1 MQTKKFWCHYI
12 GNDGNTPKR
21 RSIELTDIHELLPNV
36 SNDGAKTPLW
46 YEKKEDDYRQVYYEL
61 YAQLSDTVAVNII
74 HMNLRPYA
82 VERLLQ
88 SDEDIVSRHEKRLEN
103 FLAEYPKLS
112 EERKKQDRE
121 NCEHQIAADKHERDR
136 NMIRLKALLDYS
148 NLLLTG
154 TIWVCSA
161 TVRAYKE
168 AGSGYYPLLEILRN
182 ENLAEREREEQERRE
197 EDRRRAEEEA
207 RKKAEER
214 AAEDR
219 KLQRLTELGM
229 LPDKLTAMQRGT
241 VLAAL
246 EERSCFKVS
255 GGKYVSCTV
264 YELIA
269 DHGFTRMGKTTEKYN
284 RYGDPLSK
292 PRNTYHVFN
301 DADDTITWCYQINGR
316 MGALMIEGKYNNQNK

>member
-74 HMNLRPYA
+74 HLNLRPYA

-121 NCEHQIAADKHERDR
+121 NCERQIAADKHERDR
-136 NMIRLKALLDYS
+136 NMLRLKKLMDYS

-207 RKKAEER
+207 RKKAE
-214 AAEDR
+214 AEAR
-219 KLQRLTELGM
+219 EQERLTKEQE
-229 LPDKLTAMQRGT
+229 K
-241 VLAAL
+241 
-246 EERSCFKVS
+246 FKS
-255 GGKYVSCTV
+255 GGSIAGSDVVELCRRHNISVHLRTV
-264 YELIA
+264 HNLQQVIA
-269 DHGFTRMGKTTEKYN
+269 N
-284 RYGDPLSK
+284 
-292 PRNTYHVFN
+292 
-301 DADDTITWCYQINGR
+301 INGK
-316 MGALMIEGKYNNQNK
+316 EGTCQYYRTRGKRRPQLDGCYKTATELYNYLQTA

>member
-121 NCEHQIAADKHERDR
+121 NCERQIAADKHERDR
-136 NMIRLKALLDYS
+136 NMIRLRALLDYS

-207 RKKAEER
+207 RKKAE
-214 AAEDR
+214 AEA
-219 KLQRLTELGM
+219 KEQERLTKEQE
-229 LPDKLTAMQRGT
+229 K
-241 VLAAL
+241 
-246 EERSCFKVS
+246 FKS
-255 GGKYVSCTV
+255 GGSIAGSDVVELCRRHNISVHLRTV
-264 YELIA
+264 HNLQQVIA
-269 DHGFTRMGKTTEKYN
+269 N
-284 RYGDPLSK
+284 
-292 PRNTYHVFN
+292 
-301 DADDTITWCYQINGR
+301 INGK
-316 MGALMIEGKYNNQNK
+316 EGTCQYYRTRGKRRPQLDGCYKTATELYNYLQTA

>member
-207 RKKAEER
+207 RKKAE
-214 AAEDR
+214 AEAR
-219 KLQRLTELGM
+219 EQERLTKEQE
-229 LPDKLTAMQRGT
+229 K
-241 VLAAL
+241 
-246 EERSCFKVS
+246 FKS
-255 GGKYVSCTV
+255 GGSIAGSDVVELCRRHNISVHLRTV
-264 YELIA
+264 HNLQQVIA
-269 DHGFTRMGKTTEKYN
+269 N
-284 RYGDPLSK
+284 
-292 PRNTYHVFN
+292 
-301 DADDTITWCYQINGR
+301 INGK
-316 MGALMIEGKYNNQNK
+316 EGTCQYYRTRGKRRPQLDGCYKTATELYNYLQTA

>member
-74 HMNLRPYA
+74 HLNLRPYA

-121 NCEHQIAADKHERDR
+121 NCERQIAADKHERDR
-136 NMIRLKALLDYS
+136 NMLRIKKLMDYS

-182 ENLAEREREEQERRE
+182 ENLAEREREEQEHRE
-197 EDRRRAEEEA
+197 EDRHRAEEEA
-207 RKKAEER
+207 RKKAE
-214 AAEDR
+214 AEAR
-219 KLQRLTELGM
+219 EQERLTKEQEKFKSGESISGDDVVELCRRHGIVIH
-229 LPDKLTAMQRGT
+229 LRT
-241 VLAAL
+241 VHNLQQ
-246 EERSCFKVS
+246 V
-255 GGKYVSCTV
+255 
-264 YELIA
+264 IA
-269 DHGFTRMGKTTEKYN
+269 N
-284 RYGDPLSK
+284 
-292 PRNTYHVFN
+292 
-301 DADDTITWCYQINGR
+301 INGKDGTCQYYR
-316 MGALMIEGKYNNQNK
+316 TRGKRRPQLDGCYKTATELYNYLQTA

>member
-121 NCEHQIAADKHERDR
+121 NCERQIAADKHERDR
-136 NMIRLKALLDYS
+136 NMLRIKKLMDYS

-168 AGSGYYPLLEILRN
+168 AGSGYYPLLEIQRN
-182 ENLAEREREEQERRE
+182 EMLAERERKNQERRE
-197 EDRRRAEEEA
+197 KDRRRAEEEA
-207 RKKAEER
+207 RKKAE
-214 AAEDR
+214 AEAR
-219 KLQRLTELGM
+219 EQERLTKEQE
-229 LPDKLTAMQRGT
+229 K
-241 VLAAL
+241 
-246 EERSCFKVS
+246 FKS
-255 GGKYVSCTV
+255 GGSIAGSDVVELCRRHNISVHLRTV
-264 YELIA
+264 HNLQQVIA
-269 DHGFTRMGKTTEKYN
+269 N
-284 RYGDPLSK
+284 
-292 PRNTYHVFN
+292 
-301 DADDTITWCYQINGR
+301 INGK
-316 MGALMIEGKYNNQNK
+316 EGTCQYYRTRGKRRPQLDGCYKTATELYNYLQTA